1 MPGNPHVVFIFPEGS
16 ESGTT
21 YLAPETAFTFVL
33 QAMHL
38 QRVSSGEL
46 FPTAV
51 TLKWFNACGR
61 ESKKMFTFCNER
73 SLPKSFLISNSKRT
87 AAVASH
93 REALFQEEI
102 LWLTVKWQKQL
113 EQSYTSSEPT
123 ANKFHNNVTCP

>member
-1 MPGNPHVVFIFPEGS
+1 MPGNAHVVFIFPEGS

-38 QRVSSGEL
+38 ERVSSGEL

-61 ESKKMFTFCNER
+61 ESANTFTFCNHESR
-73 SLPKSFLISNSKRT
+73 AKSSQSAT
-87 AAVASH
+87 A
-93 REALFQEEI
+93 QG
-102 LWLTVKWQKQL
+102 QQL
-113 EQSYTSSEPT
+113 
-123 ANKFHNNVTCP
+123 